1 MSHPWGKMN
10 VLIIFEKKTAMNF
23 RTLLFALLLSGFGLT
38 AGHGQTRTGIFDS
51 QTDVGNPSHP
61 GFAFYNEKDQTYTV
75 GGSGENM
82 WFDND
87 QFHYLWTTLQ
97 GDFILRAEVSFL
109 GAGVEAH
116 RKAGWIVRNS
126 LEAAAPHVNAT
137 VHGDGLT
144 SLQYRPAFGG
154 ETREMMAADSFADV
168 LQLER
173 QGNTWIFSSGRFGEP
188 LHSVTLDSLVLNKEV
203 YAGIY
208 VCAHNP
214 GITET
219 AVFRNVRIIKP
230 AGHDL
235 VPYRDYLG
243 SRLEIMDVETGL
255 RRMIFTSAH
264 SIQAPNWTP
273 DGKYLIFNSGGLLYR
288 YDLHTGNIGVLNTGF
303 ARSNNNDHVLTF
315 DGTLLGISHHSSDEG
330 GNSAIFYLPASG
342 SDQPVRITR
351 PGRDASYLHG
361 WAPDNHSVVFTGH
374 RNGQYDIYSADIRTG
389 QEIRLTHQQTLDDG
403 PEYSPDGKYIFF
415 NSART
420 GTMQLW
426 RMKPDGSEQ
435 TQLTFDAWNDW
446 FPHVS
451 PDMKKI
457 IFISF
462 PPEVDAQ
469 DHPFYKRCLLR
480 MMPYEGGE
488 PTVIGYVYGGQGTM
502 NVPNWSP
509 DSRKIAFV
517 TNSGPVR

>member
-1 MSHPWGKMN
+1 M
-10 VLIIFEKKTAMNF
+10 
-23 RTLLFALLLSGFGLT
+23 
-38 AGHGQTRTGIFDS
+38 AGQGQTRTGIFDS

-61 GFAFYNEKDQTYTV
+61 GFAFYNEQDQTYTV

-109 GAGVEAH
+109 GNGVEAH

-154 ETREMMAADSFADV
+154 ETREMVAADSFADV

-214 GITET
+214 DITET

-255 RRMIFTSAH
+255 RRVIFTSAH

-303 ARSNNNDHVLTF
+303 ARSCNNDHVLTF

-330 GNSAIFYLPASG
+330 GNSAIFYLPVSG

-351 PGRDASYLHG
+351 PGKDASYLHG

-374 RNGQYDIYSADIRTG
+374 RNGQFDIYSADIQTG
-389 QEIRLTHQQTLDDG
+389 KEIRLTHQQTLDDG

-426 RMKPDGSEQ
+426 RMKPDGTEQ
-435 TQLTFDAWNDW
+435 TQLTFDEWNDW

-488 PTVIGYVYGGQGTM
+488 PTIIGYIYGGQGTM

-517 TNSGPVR
+517 TNSGPVH